1 MQPFGKLIIIQDNNP
16 SQEFELSKASV
27 TLGRAMTNDIV
38 LGDTRASRSHARID
52 CSQEGCAVVD
62 LGSSNGT
69 RLNGLPVTRASVEPG
84 DTLTVGSTTLRFEA
98 PTLVELPEMTLMESM
113 SDLELTIDQEFV
125 PMVLNE
131 TSQPRLVVFTTERTW
146 EVPLADVDE
155 VVIGRAL
162 ENEVVIA
169 QTKVSRQHA
178 RVFRTGGGGFVLRD
192 LNSTNGTW
200 YHGEQASELLLADGD
215 MVRIGE
221 AQVVFRSGFAPAQ
234 LTMIDEQLHVQP
246 ERTPVVFVPGL
257 MGSELWLGS
266 ERVWPNVKTMV
277 THPDVFVYSPESRLE
292 ARGIVDQVVIVPNLI
307 KQDQYNR
314 LGDYLVEDLGYT
326 RGKDFFEFA
335 YDWRQDVRQSSRQLG
350 AFVDNLPVNQPVIII
365 AHSLGTLVSRYYIEK
380 LGGKDRVQRVILMGG
395 PHYGVPKALTSLL
408 VGADLLPFG
417 FMGEKIRQVLVTF
430 PSSYQILPIYPCATD
445 QQGTKINFMQQED
458 WLPEPQRP
466 MLYAAREFRRELGM
480 SSSIPAVSIFGYG
493 LKTIAGITFQ
503 WDAPGIFSNI
513 NFRQEPAGD
522 STIPQNS
529 AVLDGTEIHPVQQ
542 YHGSLF
548 VDQDVKMR
556 LKLELTRLS

>member
-1 MQPFGKLIIIQDNNP
+1 MDSYGKLILVEDGNP
-16 SQEFELSKASV
+16 AQEFELNKASV

-38 LGDTRASRSHARID
+38 LGDARASRSHARIE
-52 CSQEGCAVVD
+52 CSRDGCVLVD

-69 RLNGLPVTRASVEPG
+69 RLNGLPVTRTSLGPG
-84 DTLTVGSTTLRFEA
+84 DTLTLGSSTLRFET
-98 PTLVELPEMTLMESM
+98 PGLSELPEMTLMDSLA
-113 SDLELTIDQEFV
+113 DLEQSIDQEYV

-131 TSQPRLVVFTTERTW
+131 TSQPRLVVFTAERTW
-146 EVPLADVDE
+146 EVPLGAVDE
-155 VVIGRAL
+155 AIIGRAL
-162 ENEVVIA
+162 ENEVVLA

-178 RVFRTGGGGFVLRD
+178 RLFRTGDGFALRD
-192 LNSTNGTW
+192 LDSTNGTW
-200 YHGEQASELLLADGD
+200 YRGAKVAELILADGD
-215 MVRIGE
+215 MVRIGD
-221 AQVVFRSGFAPAQ
+221 AQIVYRSGFAPAQ
-234 LTMIDEQLHVQP
+234 LTMVDEALHVLP
-246 ERTPVVFVPGL
+246 ERTPVVFVPGF

-277 THPDVFVYSPESRLE
+277 THPEVFAYGPESQLE

-314 LGDYLVEDLGYT
+314 LGDYMVEDLGYA
-326 RGKDFFEFA
+326 RGRDFFEFA
-335 YDWRQDVRQSSRQLG
+335 YDWRQDVRQSARQLG
-350 AFVDNLPVNQPVIII
+350 AFVESLPVNQPVIII

-380 LGGKDRVQRVILMGG
+380 LGGKDRVRRVILMGG

-417 FMGEKIRQVLVTF
+417 FMGEKIRQILVTF

-445 QQGTKINFMQQED
+445 QQGEKINFMQQED
-458 WLPEPQRP
+458 WLPEAQRP
-466 MLYAAREFRRELGM
+466 FLYAAREFRRELGM
-480 SSSIPAVSIFGYG
+480 ASSIPAISIFGYG

-503 WDAPGIFSNI
+503 REGQGLFSNI
-513 NFRQEPAGD
+513 IFRQEPAGD